1 MSRQS
6 TRQQQNRRRLLDAE
20 KGDWFDLLFGIYLF
34 SINKQ
39 IPLSGFV
46 YSMKDVLEK
55 KRKHHEVYKAMI
67 DSNTWERITA
77 AEMRR
82 RKVLVGHNG
91 VLSYIE
97 MQDMYKYDLW
107 G

>member
-55 KRKHHEVYKAMI
+55 RGSI
-67 DSNTWERITA
+67 
-77 AEMRR
+77 MR
-82 RKVLVGHNG
+82 
-91 VLSYIE
+91 YIK
-97 MQDMYKYDLW
+97 Q
-107 G
+107 